1 MTTIQHNLETIRQ
14 QMSESCIQAGRD
26 PEDVKLVAVSKLHPA
41 EAVRVAYAAGQ
52 LVFGE
57 NRVQE
62 TAQKIPTLSD
72 LPLVWHFIGHLQT
85 NKIKK
90 VLPLVSM
97 IHTVDSDRLIAAL
110 QIEAEKLDRTIDVLL
125 QVNVGGEEQ
134 KSGVGDDELETL
146 IRALESAP
154 RLICRGLMTVPP
166 YEEDTE
172 KVRPYFAKLR
182 ELGERYKVNLSPPG
196 QRLELSMGMSHDFH
210 VAIEE
215 GATLIRIGTAI
226 FGARNYG

>member
-1 MTTIQHNLETIRQ
+1 MNIKSNLVAIQNQIAA
-14 QMSESCIQAGRD
+14 SCVKAGRN
-26 PEDVKLVAVSKLHPA
+26 PSDVKLIAVSKLHPA
-41 EAVRVAYAAGQ
+41 EAIREAHAAGH
-52 LVFGE
+52 LIFGE

-72 LPLVWHFIGHLQT
+72 LPLEWHFIGHLQT

-97 IHTVDSDRLIAAL
+97 IHTVDSERLIAAL
-110 QIEAEKLDRTIDVLL
+110 EAECEKNDREIDVLL

-134 KSGVGDDELETL
+134 KSGVGDNELGQL
-146 IRALESAP
+146 FKALDQAP
-154 RLICRGLMTVPP
+154 HLRCRGLMTVPP
-166 YEEDTE
+166 YEEDAE

-182 ELGERYKVNLSPPG
+182 ELSEQYRSRLVAYGERV
-196 QRLELSMGMSHDFH
+196 ELSMGMSHDFH